1 MSAISASVAARLAF
15 KMKRAASPSV
25 AGFATCTVGAKT
37 EVIELPSAPPPPH
50 AATTKEAAGIAKIA
64 GDFSPKVL
72 CDAANVSGADS
83 VFVGPSRAKPSG
95 CVITLP
101 PNHARSIS
109 SFGLTVVYIAVC
121 NKHVI
126 FNADATLKLVNLFL
140 TAYNNFLL
148 RWVG

>member
-1 MSAISASVAARLAF
+1 
-15 KMKRAASPSV
+15 MKRTASPSV
-25 AGFATCTVGAKT
+25 AGFATGALGVKT
-37 EVIELPSAPPPPH
+37 EAIELPSAPPPPH
-50 AATTKEAAGIAKIA
+50 AATTNEAPGIAKIA
-64 GDFSPKVL
+64 SDFSPTVPCGAETL
-72 CDAANVSGADS
+72 SAAVSD
-83 VFVGPSRAKPSG
+83 FVGPSRGKHSG
-95 CVITLP
+95 CIIKLP

-109 SFGLTVVYIAVC
+109 SFGLTVVHIAAC